1 MSREKKEKI
10 CLIVENVELKILIR
24 IVNKMERKKFYTVY
38 KKDDTFK
45 TRDRLYTQPINTN
58 NFNSPGIS
66 IKEKIKIFSGE
77 FIKKKIYKNVTT
89 PGKLKIPSIFLPSN
103 QKDNKE
109 EDNKRNKKNE

>member
-1 MSREKKEKI
+1 M
-10 CLIVENVELKILIR
+10 IR

-38 KKDDTFK
+38 KKEDMFK
-45 TRDRLYTQPINTN
+45 TRDRLYTQPININ

-77 FIKKKIYKNVTT
+77 FVKKKIYTNVTT

-109 EDNKRNKKNE
+109 DNNSKRNKKNE